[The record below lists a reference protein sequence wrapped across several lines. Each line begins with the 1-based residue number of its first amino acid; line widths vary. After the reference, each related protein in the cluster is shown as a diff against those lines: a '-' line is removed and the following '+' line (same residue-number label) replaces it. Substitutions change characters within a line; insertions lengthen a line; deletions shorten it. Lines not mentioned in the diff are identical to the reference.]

1 MIDPTVSNN
10 EPVPTRG
17 ELASSCPVLPPSR
30 LRAASNGLRVTPS
43 VRGVS
48 VSPGRLP
55 MWWDR
60 RREAEGSVAATWV
73 PDPVSASGEVKRSG
87 QATET
92 ARVGSGDGSG
102 EGSDEGSGVGD
113 GVGGGSWAIA
123 PGAATL
129 RLKAIVKNAT
139 VPAWRT
145 LLLRHLLDP
154 LAT

>member
-1 MIDPTVSNN
+1 M
-10 EPVPTRG
+10 
-17 ELASSCPVLPPSR
+17 
-30 LRAASNGLRVTPS
+30 
-43 VRGVS
+43 
-48 VSPGRLP
+48 
-55 MWWDR
+55 
-60 RREAEGSVAATWV
+60 AATWV

-92 ARVGSGDGSG
+92 APESAPATGRG